1 MSAVRNRMNSLKVN
15 SYVNLRGGINV
26 KRVLLLRIEGSR
38 PTRWIVSP
46 VLVDNNRPKCRFL
59 PE

>member
-1 MSAVRNRMNSLKVN
+1 MNSLKVN

-46 VLVDNNRPKCRFL
+46 VLVDNNRSKCRFL